1 MLLYMENKLLNKADV
16 ISNTIEQIANLAPL
30 KSGKFLKLRMFLK
43 NVFLQFF
50 SVKYLYYVD
59 IYYLLKLQNPACK
72 KIHFCPGYNF

>member
-1 MLLYMENKLLNKADV
+1 MENKLLNKADV
-16 ISNTIEQIANLAPL
+16 ILNTIEQISNLAPL

-43 NVFLQFF
+43 NVVLQFF

-72 KIHFCPGYNF
+72 KIHFGGYNF